1 MKHINRY
8 IINPVL
14 VVALLFIGHSCID
27 LEEDLSSVLLIDQLK
42 SENEVVAALTSVY
55 RNTQKTYAQPH
66 KLRVPTYGSD
76 DLTTWWAGN
85 KAPLRIY
92 DGFNY
97 GGGENADNAWMQES
111 WDHLWKS
118 VYYTNTLIQG
128 LKTAT
133 VSAEVVK
140 VADAEAR
147 FHRAL
152 AYFHL
157 VRIWGNVPANLEESV
172 LTGEEPRSTV
182 LNNYNHIEAD
192 LLIAE
197 AGLPAPGANAP
208 GRLHSGAAKA
218 LLADLYLTWGGWPVK
233 DATKYQMAADK
244 AKEVV
249 DMGYFELLAIDQL
262 WLFNNQNSKEA
273 VFSVQFSEDENLGS
287 AYASAFSFHMAR
299 GWSDAYPELQ
309 FFNDFPAGP
318 RKDATFVTDIPN
330 RGVSAGQIVDKDPA
344 TIPWADSERMHPMYK
359 KFTLS
364 ENLNVGNRVASFRSF
379 EVIRYAEVLLI
390 FAEAQARGDG
400 ETAASLDAL
409 NQIKRRAAGLPYN
422 TPDVGVDVTTATAE
436 EIVAER
442 GWELA
447 GEHKRWYDL
456 IRTENLEAI
465 ALDRDPTENVPLTK
479 QPTKDNYI
487 SPIPARF
494 ISSNVIQNPA
504 GFVVQ

>member
-1 MKHINRY
+1 
-8 IINPVL
+8 
-14 VVALLFIGHSCID
+14 
-27 LEEDLSSVLLIDQLK
+27 
-42 SENEVVAALTSVY
+42 
-55 RNTQKTYAQPH
+55 
-66 KLRVPTYGSD
+66 
-76 DLTTWWAGN
+76 
-85 KAPLRIY
+85 
-92 DGFNY
+92 
-97 GGGENADNAWMQES
+97 
-111 WDHLWKS
+111 
-118 VYYTNTLIQG
+118 
-128 LKTAT
+128 
-133 VSAEVVK
+133 
-140 VADAEAR
+140 
-147 FHRAL
+147 
-152 AYFHL
+152 
-157 VRIWGNVPANLEESV
+157 
-172 LTGEEPRSTV
+172 
-182 LNNYNHIEAD
+182 
-192 LLIAE
+192 LIAE

-262 WLFNNQNSKEA
+262 WLFNNQNSKES

-287 AYASAFSFHMAR
+287 AYASAFSFHMSR

-309 FFNDFPAGP
+309 FFNDFPAGA

-400 ETAASLDAL
+400 ETTASIDAL
-409 NQIKRRAAGLPYN
+409 NQVKRRASGLPYN
-422 TPDVGVDVTTATAE
+422 TPDVGVDVTSATPE
-436 EIVAER
+436 EILAEK

-456 IRTENLEAI
+456 IRTETLEAI
-465 ALDRDPTENVPLTK
+465 ALDRDPIENVPLTK

-494 ISSNVIQNPA
+494 ISSSVVQNPV